1 MYKRRSSINDSREAK
16 FDGIEVPLYQQ
27 SRKDSKMSDEHS
39 RWLESYQANCLCAR
53 TIEITIKDAYAENKL
68 GEGCAEDI
76 IMKFGFD
83 RVNWVLAHTIQF
95 NGYDAR
101 FSQEQISWAKGYNI
115 PYDDHYLQRNISIGL
130 HPSLVS
136 LFADAVLTLWKDL
149 KLYDKNH
156 CYDESEV
163 ALDYVGKIVVVN
175 PNVLMDRR
183 KTPDHQLFL
192 VRSVKKSIESDDKDQ
207 LNGVFLKSKRTRG
220 VSRTNII
227 GVLKLDLLPDW
238 AKEEYIFHTDV
249 IRAVKVFT
257 GETELD
263 EEKSLYLRPTRR

>member
-101 FSQEQISWAKGYNI
+101 FSQEQISWAK
-115 PYDDHYLQRNISIGL
+115 
-130 HPSLVS
+130 
-136 LFADAVLTLWKDL
+136 
-149 KLYDKNH
+149 
-156 CYDESEV
+156 
-163 ALDYVGKIVVVN
+163 
-175 PNVLMDRR
+175 
-183 KTPDHQLFL
+183 
-192 VRSVKKSIESDDKDQ
+192 
-207 LNGVFLKSKRTRG
+207 
-220 VSRTNII
+220 
-227 GVLKLDLLPDW
+227 
-238 AKEEYIFHTDV
+238 
-249 IRAVKVFT
+249 
-257 GETELD
+257 
-263 EEKSLYLRPTRR
+263 